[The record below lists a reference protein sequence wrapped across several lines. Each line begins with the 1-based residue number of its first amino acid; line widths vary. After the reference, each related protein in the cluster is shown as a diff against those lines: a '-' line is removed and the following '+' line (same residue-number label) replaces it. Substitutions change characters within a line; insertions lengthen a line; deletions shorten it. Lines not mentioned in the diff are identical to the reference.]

1 MNNEA
6 ILHKNMT
13 GDCYRFLSACF
24 CLPQKDVFLGENLLF
39 NLTGHLKKICPE
51 ASVFSDRMEKNIL
64 KYSNEDLSVEYA
76 KLFVGPYEL
85 KAPPYGS
92 VYLDN
97 AKVVMG
103 DSTMQ
108 VIKMYE
114 EEGLRRDSNFRELP
128 DHISVELEFMYFLI
142 YREIEALKKADI
154 AAAAGYTEK
163 QMEFMSK
170 ILMKWVPL
178 FCEKIKEGTE
188 NNFYTALADCTYI
201 YVANS
206 YEN

>member
-1 MNNEA
+1 M
-6 ILHKNMT
+6 
-13 GDCYRFLSACF
+13 
-24 CLPQKDVFLGENLLF
+24 PQKDVFLGESLLS

-51 ASVFSDRMEKNIL
+51 ASVFSVKMENNIL

-97 AKVVMG
+97 AKIVMG
-103 DSTMQ
+103 DSTMK
-108 VIKMYE
+108 VIKLYE

-142 YREIEALKKADI
+142 YSEVEALKKADI
-154 AAAAGYTEK
+154 TAAKRYTER
-163 QMEFMSK
+163 QGAFMNEILSK
-170 ILMKWVPL
+170 WIPL
-178 FCEKIKEGTE
+178 CCEKIKKGTE
-188 NNFYTALADCTYI
+188 NDFYTALADCTSVYLK
-201 YVANS
+201 NS
-206 YEN
+206 LKS